1 LELDYKIQQ
10 LPSLPTTKKRNHG
23 CNVVNPFWEFGV
35 TLQKAWCAIYCFP
48 RDSMF
53 LDICFIMRSV
63 YLQFLLLYVS
73 NQVQWS
79 SKLGMS
85 TCAFKMIMLKSI
97 ICIMPYEKSR

>member
-1 LELDYKIQQ
+1 
-10 LPSLPTTKKRNHG
+10 
-23 CNVVNPFWEFGV
+23 
-35 TLQKAWCAIYCFP
+35 
-48 RDSMF
+48 MF